1 MNNLDINDIRSNS
14 HFKNITFSGFQKS
27 KVKLELIKNIKNN
40 KIEPAC
46 YWSIELICAGHFI
59 DLWEI
64 ILLITSKYIHLGNPK
79 LSIYLILRYNN
90 FKDIL
95 NMGYIDNELK
105 LRNNKKIRKLFGE
118 IICILC
124 LSPKKHSI
132 EFLKIDPNEFDITL
146 LTDKLKANN
155 ITYAQKFF
163 RQEDP
168 KQLFIPFNEFA
179 YNLNKNNTICSTYW
193 LEWIIQFDTIC
204 RNNKIPL
211 LCETRSNMPVSFEY
225 QKDCIWIVWE
235 SIFNEIEE
243 RKSNKILKRIIES
256 LLELFTIRYTVSCLK
271 KRKNILYFAITI
283 VTEYINFNI
292 KINNN
297 EEYIENIVNKI
308 ESLYKDIKK
317 NEHAPDTE
325 YLFNNVKETNLD
337 KTISKIETM
346 NNIMKIEND

>member
-1 MNNLDINDIRSNS
+1 MNNLDINDTRSNS
-14 HFKNITFSGFQKS
+14 DFKNITFSGFQKS

-40 KIEPAC
+40 KIEPSC
-46 YWSIELICAGHFI
+46 YWSIELICSGHFI

-132 EFLKIDPNEFDITL
+132 EALKIDPNEFDITL

-163 RQEDP
+163 KAEDP

-179 YNLNKNNTICSTYW
+179 YNLNKNNTISSTYW

-204 RNNKIPL
+204 RTNKIPL
-211 LCETRSNMPVSFEY
+211 LCETRSNISVAFEY
-225 QKDCIWIVWE
+225 QKDCIWIIWE
-235 SIFNEIEE
+235 ILIHET
-243 RKSNKILKRIIES
+243 RKSNQILKRIAES
-256 LLELFTIRYTVSCLK
+256 LLELFTIRYTVASLK
-271 KRKNILYFAITI
+271 KRKNILYFAITL
-283 VTEYINFNI
+283 VTEYINYDI

-297 EEYIENIVNKI
+297 EEFIENIISKI
-308 ESLYKDIKK
+308 ENLYKDIKK
-317 NEHAPDTE
+317 NEHAPSTE

-346 NNIMKIEND
+346 NNMMKIEND

>member
-1 MNNLDINDIRSNS
+1 MNNLDINDTRSNS
-14 HFKNITFSGFQKS
+14 DFKNITFSGFQKS

-40 KIEPAC
+40 KIEPSC
-46 YWSIELICAGHFI
+46 YWSIELICSGHFI

-132 EFLKIDPNEFDITL
+132 EALKIDPNEFDITL

-163 RQEDP
+163 KAEDP

-179 YNLNKNNTICSTYW
+179 YNLNKNNTISSTYW

-204 RNNKIPL
+204 RTNKIPL
-211 LCETRSNMPVSFEY
+211 LCETRSNISVAFEY
-225 QKDCIWIVWE
+225 QKDCIWVIWE
-235 SIFNEIEE
+235 AIFNEIEE
-243 RKSNKILKRIIES
+243 RKSNQILKRIAES
-256 LLELFTIRYTVSCLK
+256 LLELFTIRYTVASLK
-271 KRKNILYFAITI
+271 KRKNILYFAITL
-283 VTEYINFNI
+283 VTEYINYDI

-297 EEYIENIVNKI
+297 EEFIENIISKI
-308 ESLYKDIKK
+308 ENLYKDIKK

-346 NNIMKIEND
+346 NNMMKIEND